1 MFLLKEPRFQM
12 NFVIASRKWKGCGP
26 NGEGTAIWRHRYY
39 GDHVLNCS
47 CSGAI
52 MAVEEN
58 FPEMIVGAGTELRLV
73 VIPVLEINDDEI
85 L

>member
-1 MFLLKEPRFQM
+1 
-12 NFVIASRKWKGCGP
+12 
-26 NGEGTAIWRHRYY
+26 
-39 GDHVLNCS
+39 
-47 CSGAI
+47 
-52 MAVEEN
+52 MAVEEI

>member
-1 MFLLKEPRFQM
+1 
-12 NFVIASRKWKGCGP
+12 
-26 NGEGTAIWRHRYY
+26 
-39 GDHVLNCS
+39 
-47 CSGAI
+47 